1 MQLFSKILI
10 LLVVFSSSVYAQD
23 KQSSKAGT
31 SSAETIDLVYGFG
44 TDIGEEIVNMMGGE
58 EAMYQLVGLVQKFG
72 PVNEDTIFHW
82 KKTTKRLPVKNINLI
97 FTTSDDPALT
107 KPQQKSTSKLEHNP
121 GDADAQTILL
131 LDKAGKNPEIFVY
144 IFLDKIYFDEHF
156 NKRDDE
162 NVRVITA
169 LSHEIYGN
177 VNAYL
182 TSDPKESLVQNEILR
197 INKEIK
203 AFRAGIQCL
212 NRAIEELEGKEGVL
226 EIVEKM
232 KLAIER
238 EIVSLDYF
246 LAEKEKKTSVGF
258 FNNRFTIKNNA
269 EVEIMDVYSIAG
281 KKQNISGL
289 YDSKTKILD
298 LNSLPIGTYIV
309 QIKVKN
315 PIEERIEK
323 ILILK

>member
-1 MQLFSKILI
+1 MKSFSKILI
-10 LLVVFSSSVYAQD
+10 LLVILSSSSFAQD
-23 KQSSKAGT
+23 KKSAQSGT
-31 SSAETIDLVYGFG
+31 APVETIDIVYGFG
-44 TDIGEEIVNMMGGE
+44 TDIGEELVNMMGGE
-58 EAMYQLVGLVQKFG
+58 EAMYQLVGLVEKFG
-72 PVNEDTIFHW
+72 PQYEDTIFHW
-82 KKTTKRLPVKNINLI
+82 KKTTKRLPVKNINLV

-131 LDKAGKNPEIFVY
+131 LDKAAKNPEIFVY
-144 IFLDKIYFDEHF
+144 IFLDKIYYDANF
-156 NKRDDE
+156 NKRNDD

-169 LSHEIYGN
+169 LAHEIYGN

-182 TSDPKESLVQNEILR
+182 TSDPKESFVQNEILR

-212 NRAIEELEGKEGVL
+212 NTAIEHLEGKEGVS

-238 EIVSLDYF
+238 ENISLDYF
-246 LAEKEKKTSVGF
+246 LAEKEKKTSISF

-269 EVEIMDVYSIAG
+269 EVETMNIYSIAG
-281 KKQNISGL
+281 KKQNIAEL
-289 YDSKTKILD
+289 YNSKTRILD
-298 LNSLPIGTYIV
+298 LNSLPTGTYIV